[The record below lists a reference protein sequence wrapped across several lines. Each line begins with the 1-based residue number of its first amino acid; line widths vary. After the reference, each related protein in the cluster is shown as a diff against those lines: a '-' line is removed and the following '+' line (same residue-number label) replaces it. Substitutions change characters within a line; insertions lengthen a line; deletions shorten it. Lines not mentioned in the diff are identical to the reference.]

1 MSAWLAFQSLSFDL
15 MPPQSNSE
23 RNWVFIRQN
32 YGNHFNWHKP
42 FYAVFHSLASKVHYN
57 IEYSNL
63 RTIFDWSDS

>member
-32 YGNHFNWHKP
+32 MVTVLTGINHFML
-42 FYAVFHSLASKVHYN
+42 SLASKVHYN